1 MSARAWTLATRL
13 AVWFALAG
21 AVVFGATGVYLYKSL
36 ERQLLERDDAD
47 LIGAVSQ
54 VRRDIERLPDPQAV
68 RAEARSV
75 ENQLVSHP
83 GLRLEVRDAHG
94 ALLVASQPAKS
105 VPMPAMPVPVG
116 LEPGR
121 QAVEPLVGGGRLI
134 GVRASLVGRPDQE
147 VTVTVASEQ
156 TPRMALLATYSRHL
170 LGSLVTATLVVA
182 LLGSVVAWRAL
193 RPVRTV
199 ASTARGITAN
209 RLAER
214 LRLSEA
220 PAELAD
226 LVEAFNAMLERLDES
241 FRRLAQFSSDL
252 AHELRTPIGN
262 LMSGTH
268 VALSRLRT
276 TEEYQALL
284 NSHLEEY
291 ERISRMIESMLF
303 LARADNA
310 QVAVRPELLDA
321 AAELRCVADYFEALA
336 AEAGIALEIDSQGKV
351 SADPALFRRA
361 VANLVENALRF
372 SPPGAV
378 VRLRAFQRAGGRFV
392 VEVQNAGA
400 GIAPEHLPHV
410 FERFYRVD
418 SARRDS
424 VSNSGLG
431 LAIVRSIIALH
442 GGDVEVQSTPATGTA
457 FRLVFPRSI
466 SGGY

>member
-13 AVWFALAG
+13 ALWFALAG
-21 AVVFGATGVYLYKSL
+21 AVVFGATGAYLYQSL

-68 RAEARSV
+68 RAEAPAV
-75 ENQLVSHP
+75 EKQLASHP
-83 GLRLEVRDAHG
+83 GLRLEVRDARG
-94 ALLVASQPAKS
+94 ALLIASQPAKS
-105 VPMPAMPVPVG
+105 LPLSATPVPSG
-116 LEPGR
+116 REPER
-121 QAVEPLVGGGRLI
+121 QAVQRLNGGGRLI
-134 GVRASLVGRPDQE
+134 GVHASLGGQPGQE
-147 VTVTVASEQ
+147 VTVTMASEQ
-156 TPRMALLATYSRHL
+156 TPRMALLASYSRHL
-170 LGSLVTATLVVA
+170 VGSLVIATLVVA

-193 RPVRTV
+193 RPVRAV
-199 ASTARGITAN
+199 AGTARGITAN
-209 RLAER
+209 RLDER

-268 VALSRLRT
+268 VALSRRRT
-276 TEEYQALL
+276 AEDYQVLL

-310 QVAVRPELLDA
+310 QVALRPESLDV
-321 AAELRCVADYFEALA
+321 AAELRCVADYFEAIA
-336 AEAGIALEIDSQGKV
+336 AEAGVELEIDARGKV
-351 SADPALFRRA
+351 SADAGLFRRA
-361 VANLVENALRF
+361 AANLVENALRF
-372 SPPGAV
+372 TPPGGV
-378 VRLRAFQRAGGRFV
+378 IRLSAFQRVDRRYV
-392 VEVQNAGA
+392 VEVRNSGA
-400 GIAPEHLPHV
+400 GIPREHLPHV
-410 FERFYRVD
+410 FERFYRAD

-431 LAIVRSIIALH
+431 LAIVKSIVTLH
-442 GGDVEVQSTPATGTA
+442 GGEVEVENTPAGTA
-457 FRLVFPRSI
+457 FRLVFPRASP
-466 SGGY
+466 